1 MRELK
6 IQHKLIDLI
15 RKENGYGRKW
25 ASEYAIGV
33 PDLVC
38 SIPLIGTFF
47 AEVKLHSGNI
57 RDRDIGVSDKQRH
70 EMIKMMRAGAV
81 AVVIAVVIKENSGW
95 DAYFMHPLTKNL
107 NVNTMQEAPM
117 ITYNWRKWRPDD
129 RLFSIAMW
137 EYTKNHGLIA
147 GQK

>member
-1 MRELK
+1 MKEIK

-38 SIPLIGTFF
+38 SLPLIGAFF
-47 AEVKLHSGNI
+47 AEVKVHSGNI
-57 RDRDIGVSDKQRH
+57 RDRDIGVTDKQRF
-70 EMIKMMRAGAV
+70 EMLKMVKAGATTV
-81 AVVIAVVIKENSGW
+81 TIAVIMKGIGQW
-95 DAYFMHPLTKNL
+95 DVYFFHPHVKNL
-107 NVNTMQEAPM
+107 NANTMQVAQM
-117 ITYNWRKWRPDD
+117 FSYNSRKWRSND

-137 EYTKNHGLIA
+137 EYAKAHGFVRN
-147 GQK
+147 